1 MMQLDSAL
9 AELKAEAFNE
19 AFSKKA
25 SSKKITQGVCP
36 SSCLRM
42 AGAQLQIH
50 TVHTFA
56 VIKFTLCGVEVLQ
69 PEKWSGISVPS

>member
-1 MMQLDSAL
+1 MQLDSAS
-9 AELKAEAFNE
+9 ADLKAGAFNE
-19 AFSKKA
+19 SFSKKA
-25 SSKKITQGVCP
+25 SSKTTRGFCP

-56 VIKFTLCGVEVLQ
+56 YLKFTLHTVEVLQ
-69 PEKWSGISVPS
+69 LERRSGISVPSK